1 MADVTAKMTISDEV
15 LFLSAA
21 HVVSNDHAQNYLS
34 GYEDQDDLLA
44 RRTWRMYELL
54 REQRAKNK
62 WNGERAL
69 SLNEWQEGQE
79 YEDLMARVDL
89 VFGPGPYP
97 PLKRRLFNILKQAYQ
112 RGEHATLEQLI
123 NGVPVKNLG
132 QKGRE
137 SLQELLRA

>member
-1 MADVTAKMTISDEV
+1 MTDVPAKLTISDEV

-21 HVVSNDHAQNYLS
+21 HVVSNDHAQNNWN
-34 GYEDQDDLLA
+34 GYEDQDDQLS
-44 RRTWRMYELL
+44 RRTWRMYKLL

-69 SLNEWQEGQE
+69 SLNEWQKGQE

-89 VFGPGPYP
+89 VFGPGEFL
-97 PLKRRLFNILKQAYQ
+97 PLKRRLFNVLKQAY
-112 RGEHATLEQLI
+112 RSREHAPLERMI

-132 QKGRE
+132 RKGRE
-137 SLQELLRA
+137 SHQELLNA

>member
-1 MADVTAKMTISDEV
+1 
-15 LFLSAA
+15 
-21 HVVSNDHAQNYLS
+21 
-34 GYEDQDDLLA
+34 
-44 RRTWRMYELL
+44 MYELL

-137 SLQELLRA
+137 SLQELLSA